1 MKLPT
6 PMYNSKYY
14 SQFYTPIK
22 RGKIKSKSKESK
34 QICTNKIEIDSY
46 LDEAINL
53 N

>member
-22 RGKIKSKSKESK
+22 RGKVKSKSK
-34 QICTNKIEIDSY
+34 QICTDKIEIDSY